1 MPKSLQT
8 VSLYLQSIMVQ
19 IRCEIMSDP
28 NTRLDSN
35 PDRPYDEAEAKQ
47 AFERMVARY
56 GWNK

>member
-1 MPKSLQT
+1 MT
-8 VSLYLQSIMVQ
+8 
-19 IRCEIMSDP
+19 IRAEIISDP

-35 PDRPYDEAEAKQ
+35 PDRAYGEEEARQ

>member
-1 MPKSLQT
+1 
-8 VSLYLQSIMVQ
+8 MVQ
-19 IRCEIMSDP
+19 IRSEIMSDP

-35 PDRPYDEAEAKQ
+35 PDRAYDEVEAKQ